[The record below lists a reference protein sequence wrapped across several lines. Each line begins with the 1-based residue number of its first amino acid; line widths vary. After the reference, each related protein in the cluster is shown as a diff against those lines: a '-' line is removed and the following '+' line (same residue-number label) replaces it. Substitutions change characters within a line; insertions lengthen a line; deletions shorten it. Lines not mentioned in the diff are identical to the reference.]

1 MFDHRSFMRFAGLF
15 EAALAMVAIL
25 IGWVA
30 GVVPALTAPSLEA
43 VAIGAAATVP
53 LIVVYFITVAIP
65 LDAFSR
71 IQDLIISTLGRPL
84 AECRWHEMALLAAL
98 AGVCEELL
106 FRGVLQPWLSRLG
119 EPAGVIGTSLLF
131 GFAHSVTPTYF
142 LLASGIGF
150 YLSGVQAAAGHLAA
164 PMLTHALYDWF
175 AFRQIA
181 REYRRRETIGDLPS
195 GPFEFDSDDEDA

>member
-15 EAALAMVAIL
+15 EAALAMLAIL
-25 IGWVA
+25 LGWIA
-30 GVVPALTAPSLEA
+30 GVVPALTTPSLEA
-43 VAIGAAATVP
+43 IAIGAAATAP
-53 LIVVYFITVAIP
+53 LIMVYFVTVAIP
-65 LDAFSR
+65 LDAFTR
-71 IQDLIISTLGRPL
+71 IQDLLIGMLGRPL
-84 AECRWHEMALLAAL
+84 AECRWHEMALLALL

-106 FRGVLQPWLSRLG
+106 FRGVIQPWLSRLG

-181 REYRRRETIGDLPS
+181 RDYRRRAALGDLPPS
-195 GPFEFDSDDEDA
+195 PFEFQSDEEDF

>member
-15 EAALAMVAIL
+15 EAALALIAIV
-25 IGWVA
+25 IGWMA
-30 GVVPALTAPSLEA
+30 GVVPVLTTPSLEA
-43 VAIGAAATVP
+43 LAIGAAATGP
-53 LIVVYFITVAIP
+53 LIIVYFVTVAIP
-65 LDAFSR
+65 LDAFRR
-71 IQDLIISTLGRPL
+71 IQDLLIATLGRPL

-98 AGVCEELL
+98 AGICEELL

-119 EPAGVIGTSLLF
+119 EPTGVIGTSLLF

-150 YLSGVQAAAGHLAA
+150 YLSGVQAAAGHIAA
-164 PMLTHALYDWF
+164 PMVAHALYDWF

-181 REYRRRETIGDLPS
+181 RDYRRREALGDLPS
-195 GPFEFDSDDEDA
+195 SPFEFESDDEDF

>member
-1 MFDHRSFMRFAGLF
+1 ML
-15 EAALAMVAIL
+15 AIL
-25 IGWVA
+25 IGWMA
-30 GVVPALTAPSLEA
+30 GVVPALTIPSVQSL
-43 VAIGAAATVP
+43 VIGAAATAP
-53 LIVVYFITVAIP
+53 LIIVYFVTVAIP
-65 LDAFSR
+65 LDAFRR
-71 IQDLIISTLGRPL
+71 IQDLLIAMLGRPL
-84 AECRWHEMALLAAL
+84 AECRWHEMALLALL

-119 EPAGVIGTSLLF
+119 EPTGVIGTSLMF

-181 REYRRRETIGDLPS
+181 RDYRRREALGLLPPS
-195 GPFEFDSDDEDA
+195 PFESASDDDDF

>member
-1 MFDHRSFMRFAGLF
+1 MFDHRKFMRFAGLF
-15 EAALAMVAIL
+15 EAALAMLAIL
-25 IGWVA
+25 IGWMA
-30 GVVPALTAPSLEA
+30 GVAPDLTTPSLKSL
-43 VAIGAAATVP
+43 AIGAAATFP
-53 LIVVYFITVAIP
+53 LILVYFVTVAIP
-65 LDAFSR
+65 LDAFDR
-71 IQDLIISTLGRPL
+71 IRNLLLATLGRPL
-84 AECRWHEMALLAAL
+84 ARCRWHELALLAML

-119 EPAGVIGTSLLF
+119 GPAGVIGTSLIF

-175 AFRQIA
+175 AFRQLA
-181 REYRRRETIGDLPS
+181 RDFRKREARGDLPPS
-195 GPFEFDSDDEDA
+195 PFEFDSEEEDF